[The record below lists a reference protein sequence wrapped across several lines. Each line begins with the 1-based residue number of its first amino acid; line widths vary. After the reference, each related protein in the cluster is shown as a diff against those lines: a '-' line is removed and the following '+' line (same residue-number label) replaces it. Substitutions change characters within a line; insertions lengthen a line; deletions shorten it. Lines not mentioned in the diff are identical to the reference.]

1 LSKSFLCIPDFPY
14 FGAKVTYNT
23 KGEPVPV
30 TPLQVK
36 EILLASKWKDA
47 IHLYQGAMPHLV
59 RNSHKSDTCTVFFDI
74 HDSRGGHHLRS
85 LKGCSFMLGH
95 ITLTI
100 QPAEKRVGV
109 PICPRCWRYGHRTPV
124 CPFKT
129 QLCAICAGPH
139 QSEHHRV
146 LGACCKAQPKAKP
159 PQEATP
165 LGHSCPHPVR
175 CVNCGLAHSSDS
187 STCSF
192 WKHCYDPKW
201 VHTKYTVQKV
211 GNELLRFIPATN
223 FPFPN
228 VTGGRILRRWE
239 NPREIRHAVD

>member
-1 LSKSFLCIPDFPY
+1 VCRSNVPIERFRGVQRGRARHRIPDFPY
-14 FGAKVTYNT
+14 FGAKLTYNT

-47 IHLYQGAMPHLV
+47 IHLYQGAMPRLV

-74 HDSRGGHHLRS
+74 YNSRGGHHLRS
-85 LKGCSFMLGH
+85 LKGRSFMLGH

-139 QSEHHRV
+139 QSEHH
-146 LGACCKAQPKAKP
+146 
-159 PQEATP
+159 
-165 LGHSCPHPVR
+165 
-175 CVNCGLAHSSDS
+175 
-187 STCSF
+187 
-192 WKHCYDPKW
+192 
-201 VHTKYTVQKV
+201 
-211 GNELLRFIPATN
+211 
-223 FPFPN
+223 
-228 VTGGRILRRWE
+228 
-239 NPREIRHAVD
+239 